1 MKSSLS
7 NTLGVGREDLNVS
20 DWNWKGVQA
29 RNLEYDEKFV
39 EQTAFI
45 PSSLSSI
52 SISFTKEIMG
62 KNTNDCSPPTRQN
75 KSARGDEY
83 VTGIELISDT
93 DDQPPIR
100 LGHMIPGNRVTYQVK
115 SFKAFEVAMN
125 DKGIHALRIIFDADE
140 PATLWIGNSSA
151 ASITN
156 RLILKENVA
165 ALEACFTAS
174 CTYIP

>member
-1 MKSSLS
+1 
-7 NTLGVGREDLNVS
+7 
-20 DWNWKGVQA
+20 
-29 RNLEYDEKFV
+29 
-39 EQTAFI
+39 
-45 PSSLSSI
+45 
-52 SISFTKEIMG
+52 MG

-75 KSARGDEY
+75 KSARGDGY
-83 VTGIELISDT
+83 VTGIELVSDT
-93 DDQPPIR
+93 DDQPPVR

-115 SFKAFEVAMN
+115 SFKGFEVAMN

-165 ALEACFTAS
+165 ALEACFTVS